1 MRNCPFCKNPLRPGM
16 EWKGS
21 DGRFYCNEF
30 CADAGEDE
38 VVHIVPK
45 LLEMA
50 PASRRS

>member
-1 MRNCPFCKNPLRPGM
+1 M
-16 EWKGS
+16 EWKSS

-50 PASRRS
+50 PAPRRT